1 MCKGLSHS
9 APSAIN
15 LEVSQVKFEDEVSVC
30 SQLTHTPDASCKGE
44 EEEEEVEEGRMEE
57 EEEMLEDEVDSEETR

>member
-1 MCKGLSHS
+1 M
-9 APSAIN
+9 
-15 LEVSQVKFEDEVSVC
+15 SVC